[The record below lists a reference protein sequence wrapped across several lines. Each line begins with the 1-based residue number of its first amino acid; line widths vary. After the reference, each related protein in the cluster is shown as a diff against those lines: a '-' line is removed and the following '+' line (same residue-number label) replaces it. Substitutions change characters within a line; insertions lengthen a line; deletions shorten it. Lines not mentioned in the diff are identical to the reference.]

1 LAAFRFF
8 AMRTIVYIDGLNLY
22 YRALKGTRH
31 KWLDLEALSYASLP
45 PNLSIAQINYYT
57 TRVSGRIDP
66 NGPKD
71 QHAYLRA
78 LATRPLIKIH
88 YGRFLTNQKW
98 SGLAPPIP
106 SFKPDPTTLIITPD
120 PVVARVW
127 KTEEKGSDVN
137 LAAHLVRDAF
147 MKSFDEAAIL
157 TNDTDLREPMRIV
170 KEEVG
175 LPITLL
181 TPVDTPHKSLC
192 DVATHVRHIR
202 PYIGPCQF
210 PPSLTAANGKQ
221 ILKPSDW

>member
-1 LAAFRFF
+1 MA
-8 AMRTIVYIDGLNLY
+8 RTIVYIDGFNLY

-31 KWLDLEALSYASLP
+31 KWLNLEALSRASLP
-45 PNLSIAQINYYT
+45 AKQKIVRINYYT
-57 TRVSGRIDP
+57 ARVSGRIDP
-66 NGPKD
+66 DGPRS

-78 LATRPLIKIH
+78 IATRPLVEIH

-98 SGLAPPIP
+98 AGLAPPVP
-106 SFKPDPTTLIITPD
+106 SFKPDPTTLTIEPG
-120 PVVARVW
+120 PMVAKIW

-147 MKSFDEAAIL
+147 SNAFDEAAIL
-157 TNDTDLREPMRIV
+157 TNDTDLCEPMRIV
-170 KEEVG
+170 KDEVG

-192 DVATHVRHIR
+192 DVATHVRHIG

-210 PPSLTAANGKQ
+210 PSILVAANGKQ
-221 ILKPSDW
+221 IVKPADW